1 MYRILLRFVTI
12 VSILHISNATPLDDY
27 VNKPDPVFAWKLI
40 KTHYELTHTVYILN
54 MTSQQWFDGT
64 IIETRKIFFIKM
76 TLFLA
81 SFSSRS
87 IWWHYMVITVPRIH
101 SRPKIGYMLIGGET
115 NLDP

>member
-1 MYRILLRFVTI
+1 M
-12 VSILHISNATPLDDY
+12 ISVIYINDATPLDDY

-40 KTHYELTHTVYILN
+40 KTHYELTHTAYILN

-64 IIETRKIFFIKM
+64 IAQIKKIFYMKIV
-76 TLFLA
+76 LFLA

-87 IWWHYMVITVPRIH
+87 IWWHYMVITVPRVH
-101 SRPKIGYMLIGGET
+101 SRPKTAYLLIGGET